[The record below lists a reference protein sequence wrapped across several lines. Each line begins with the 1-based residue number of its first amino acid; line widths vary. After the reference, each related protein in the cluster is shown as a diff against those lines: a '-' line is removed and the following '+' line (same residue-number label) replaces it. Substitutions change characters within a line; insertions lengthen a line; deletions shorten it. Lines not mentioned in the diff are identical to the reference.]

1 MRVRDTILQGSFSL
15 EGESR
20 RASLMLTVVVVVAV
34 SICWIPGTMLR
45 SLLYTVLLNLYHTS
59 SRWVSLTF
67 HFIDGKT
74 EAQKSVQGHSG
85 NERQNKD

>member
-1 MRVRDTILQGSFSL
+1 
-15 EGESR
+15 
-20 RASLMLTVVVVVAV
+20 MLTVVVVVAV

-67 HFIDGKT
+67 HFIDVKT
-74 EAQKSVQGHSG
+74 EAQITYTSHSGSHGLCVVSLQFEQKSV
-85 NERQNKD
+85 